1 MILMLSFP
9 GLVVV
14 VFRLLVMFID
24 ILLKLCRNIYIQ
36 NLFAKEKGFETL
48 SMQEWITTD
57 F

>member
-1 MILMLSFP
+1 MLSFP

-48 SMQEWITTD
+48 SMQE
-57 F
+57 